1 MNNERAMRTK
11 YPVRCERCLE
21 EVNVVTSVQVG
32 IDDTPWLCAACAR
45 VVADE
50 LIAAADE
57 AEGM

>member
-1 MNNERAMRTK
+1 MRTK